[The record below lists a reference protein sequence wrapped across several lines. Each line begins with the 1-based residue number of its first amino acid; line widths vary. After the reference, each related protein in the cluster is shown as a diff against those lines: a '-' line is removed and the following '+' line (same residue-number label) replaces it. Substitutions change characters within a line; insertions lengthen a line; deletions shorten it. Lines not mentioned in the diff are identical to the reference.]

1 MEVPQVTASS
11 SVPLPRRQQPHFSPG
26 RDAAAWDQT
35 SGQLHGKFS
44 GSIPLCS
51 LQTLPASL
59 LGAGAHVENPVQVL
73 AQAVGWP
80 EAKAG
85 LCTQQKH
92 RSQGAPPDSGH

>member
-11 SVPLPRRQQPHFSPG
+11 SLFPFPG
-26 RDAAAWDQT
+26 
-35 SGQLHGKFS
+35 
-44 GSIPLCS
+44 GSSHIS
-51 LQTLPASL
+51 LQAVMQQLGTKLRDSSMGSSVAASPSAPC
-59 LGAGAHVENPVQVL
+59 GRFQPGAHVENPVQVL
-73 AQAVGWP
+73 AQAAGWP